1 MIKALKIC
9 GYVSAVLCAI
19 NTFYSAFTSVDS
31 IELFWQFSD
40 TAIYGIG
47 FMIAEILSGLAGA
60 ALSLIGFLSLAEHLE
75 NKEEI
80 KRLLSEISQKLDT
93 ENNGTWGYYTK

>member
-9 GYVSAVLCAI
+9 GYVSAAI
-19 NTFYSAFTSVDS
+19 WVINACYLSLTIMSSVGILDF
-31 IELFWQFSD
+31 IEF
-40 TAIYGIG
+40 I
-47 FMIAEILSGLAGA
+47 SGLAGG
-60 ALSLIGFLSLAEHLE
+60 ALSLIGFLSLAKHLE

-93 ENNGTWGYYTK
+93 ENNGTWGYYTE

>member
-9 GYVSAVLCAI
+9 GYVSAVICVLFTLYNMFASNNI
-19 NTFYSAFTSVDS
+19 GLYIQLSGSAMYRLGYMFG
-31 IELFWQFSD
+31 ELL
-40 TAIYGIG
+40 A
-47 FMIAEILSGLAGA
+47 GLAGA

-93 ENNGTWGYYTK
+93 ENNGTWGYYTE